1 MARSAGARLEVTAA
15 RSGPRR
21 RGRSGSSCWPAASS
35 ASAQGTTRCVRG
47 SSAPGSIILVLGL
60 VFERLR
66 PHLTD
71 IGSRV
76 DRRAVSVALF
86 VGFIVG
92 YAQTAPLVQLPIYFQ
107 IALGYGP
114 ILAVVATIP
123 FMAALVV
130 AGPVAGIL
138 IGRFQPRTIVVGGVA
153 AVGAGNILAALV
165 LGPRTPYIGFG
176 VAMLLIGAGFVVA
189 TTVRTAIIFASVPR
203 GLPATA
209 AALNEVSVSMG
220 ARAALVLV
228 TTFVAGA
235 ATSAYGGSLVGPS
248 ACRGRRRP
256 RPVPRLPARDR
267 DARVPGTHHRDELRR
282 TWRHTARP
290 IPTRSGPRCCRV
302 GWAPWWDR
310 SSPGSHSVRGT
321 RCTPSGSTRTSG
333 PRPPPRLRLLRHLRE
348 QVPPPPE
355 AVDDP
360 VEVALALPVAFVVGQ
375 ARVAAVLMPD
385 ERATHRG

>member
-1 MARSAGARLEVTAA
+1 VVALAAA
-15 RSGPRR
+15 RTGWHDLPVPARGDRRAIWATATWAFGIVLLASGIIGFRTRDDPVR
-21 RGRSGSSCWPAASS
+21 PILIAA
-35 ASAQGTTRCVRG
+35 GVV
-47 SSAPGSIILVLGL
+47 ILVLGL

-66 PHLTD
+66 PHVAN

-92 YAQTAPLVQLPIYFQ
+92 YAQTVPLIQLPIYFQ

-114 ILAVVATIP
+114 VLAVVATLP

-138 IGRFQPRTIVVGGVA
+138 IGRFQPRTIVVWGVA

-176 VAMLLIGAGFVVA
+176 VAMLLIGAGFVIA

-220 ARAALVLV
+220 VRAALVLV
-228 TTFVAGA
+228 TSFVAATATTAYGDSLAGHPLAEVDAALAQFREFLVAIGTPGFPALVAGTGAADLAAYGSAYAEGVRVALLTSGVGAVVGAVIAGIALGPHDPLETVWEHQDERAAGA
-235 ATSAYGGSLVGPS
+235 ANATAAGP
-248 ACRGRRRP
+248 
-256 RPVPRLPARDR
+256 
-267 DARVPGTHHRDELRR
+267 
-282 TWRHTARP
+282 
-290 IPTRSGPRCCRV
+290 
-302 GWAPWWDR
+302 
-310 SSPGSHSVRGT
+310 
-321 RCTPSGSTRTSG
+321 PS
-333 PRPPPRLRLLRHLRE
+333 
-348 QVPPPPE
+348 
-355 AVDDP
+355 
-360 VEVALALPVAFVVGQ
+360 
-375 ARVAAVLMPD
+375 
-385 ERATHRG
+385 